1 MSKRIILPLFI
12 GSLALASSCQND
24 KSPAA
29 NGPAGPSAL
38 SVEATQAENIWV
50 SQSINS
56 TGSLLPAEEIMLR
69 AEQAGR
75 ILSIGFKEGAEVR
88 QGELLFLIDDREFQ
102 AQREK
107 LKIQLKLA
115 EIEHQ
120 RNKELIKLEA
130 VSQAELDATENKVLE
145 LKSELQLLQTKID
158 KCRITAPFSGKAGL
172 RYVSPGSFVQLGESL
187 GGLVQVN
194 PLKLEF
200 EVPEL
205 FAASIAKGQEIRF
218 RLDESPD
225 TFTAKVYAT
234 EQSLNKQSRN
244 LKVRAL
250 VERSSADFVP
260 GSFVSLSLAIAE
272 AKEAIYVPA
281 ESLVAV
287 LNGQQV
293 WVVRDGKLVPQPVRI
308 GRRTSQAV
316 QITQGLQTGDTV
328 LCTGLLQARPGK
340 EVSIAKWVKVQ

>member
-1 MSKRIILPLFI
+1 MSKHILFPFLF
-12 GSLALASSCQND
+12 GTCLLAVSCQD
-24 KSPAA
+24 GDA
-29 NGPAGPSAL
+29 NQSNKPAGSKAL
-38 SVEATQAENIWV
+38 SVEANRAENIWL
-50 SQSINS
+50 SQTITS
-56 TGSLLPAEEIMLR
+56 TGSLLPAEEVTLR

-75 ILSIGFKEGAEVR
+75 ILSIGFEEGAEVK
-88 QGELLFLIDDREFQ
+88 QGELLFLVDDREYQ
-102 AQREK
+102 AQRDK

-115 EIEHQ
+115 ELDHQ
-120 RNKELIKLEA
+120 RNEELIKLEA

-145 LKSELQLLQTKID
+145 LKSELSLLQAKID
-158 KCRITAPFSGKAGL
+158 KCRITAPFSGRAGL
-172 RYVSPGSFVQLGESL
+172 RYVSPGSFVQVGENLGS
-187 GGLVQVN
+187 LVQVK

-205 FAASIAKGQEIRF
+205 FASSIEKGQEIKF
-218 RLDESPD
+218 RLDENPD
-225 TFTAKVYAT
+225 TFKAKVYAT
-234 EQSLNKQSRN
+234 EQSLNRQSRN

-250 VERSSADFVP
+250 VENPGARFVP
-260 GSFVSLSLAIAE
+260 GSFVSLSVAIAE

-281 ESLVAV
+281 ESVVPV

-293 WVVRDGKLVPQPVRI
+293 WVVRGGKLSPQAVSI

-316 QITQGLQTGDTV
+316 QVTQGLQAGDTV